1 MPTTIPNYAL
11 YGDEAGS
18 GWLERVHI
26 EQIHERSSL
35 FHYDI
40 APHVHEG
47 LVQVLYVI
55 VGGGEV
61 FIDGRHWRADAP
73 ALIVVPA
80 QHVHGFRFRPEIDG
94 PVVTAAQRPLESLV
108 AVGAP
113 ELLPVIRRP
122 AVIDASGAP
131 RQAEALLPL
140 FEAIRREAPI
150 QHGGGA
156 GAGVALLMAV
166 FVQIA
171 RIAAMQAAM
180 HAAEGDET
188 DAGRTRR
195 SAQVERFRALV
206 DANFRARWSIEQ
218 YADALGITAGQLSRL
233 CRTLLGLSALDVVNA
248 RTVHEAERE
257 LVYSALTI
265 KQIAGWLGFADEAY
279 FGRFFRK
286 HTGRTPSEFRAA
298 AHAQLA
304 HHQAQPEVPATRLRR
319 A

>member
-35 FHYDI
+35 YHYDI

-47 LVQVLYVI
+47 LVQVLYVT

-61 FIDGRHWRADAP
+61 FVDGRQWQADAP

-94 PVVTAAQRPLESLV
+94 PVVTAAQRPLESLA

-113 ELLPVIRRP
+113 ELLPVIRRA

-140 FEAIRREAPI
+140 FEAIRREAHI

-156 GAGVALLMAV
+156 GAGAALLMAV

-171 RIAAMQAAM
+171 RIAAMR
-180 HAAEGDET
+180 AAEGDAA

-206 DANFRARWSIEQ
+206 DANFRARWSVEQ
-218 YADALGITAGQLSRL
+218 YAEALGVSAGQLSRL
-233 CRTLLGLSALDVVNA
+233 CRALLGVSALDVVNA

-298 AHAQLA
+298 AHSQLA
-304 HHQAQPEVPATRLRR
+304 RHGAQDAPDRLATRLRR